1 MNSKTILNLEPI
13 KDGDKIIG
21 VNIPLINKSLL
32 FADIS
37 EEKMEWE
44 KAVKHAEDMGK
55 ELPDKS
61 ESYILQYFREQIA
74 EYWPKFKDLDI
85 WSKTQA
91 SADFAW
97 SVYGYGF
104 VYYYPKCFFFSAVPL
119 ADLMTSNS

>member
-61 ESYILQYFREQIA
+61 EIYILQYFREQIA
-74 EYWPKFKDLDI
+74 EYWPKFRDLAI
-85 WSKTQA
+85 WSRTQY
-91 SADFAW
+91 SEHTAW
-97 SVYGYGF
+97 YVLYSGLVDRYHKYIAF
-104 VYYYPKCFFFSAVPL
+104 TAVPL